1 MLLNE
6 PGFSLASL
14 TSSLYCGCTG
24 GGGGWWCAAGC
35 GGGSSARSTITLGRP
50 SFPRFVLRCV
60 TTSIA
65 APTSHYK
72 LCCGCS
78 SLFFY
83 LDSSLD
89 ASRGVGRRCR
99 KRRRYGGGVSLAE
112 PAVIVADA
120 NGELLVPRK
129 NWTHAPNLTTFVECW
144 VNTNIKATTNNYR
157 YVFFEYLISKKFN
170 LDFIDLKDHWH
181 SKYSFQWSHRS
192 VTYEERV

>member
-6 PGFSLASL
+6 PGFSF
-14 TSSLYCGCTG
+14 GV
-24 GGGGWWCAAGC
+24 
-35 GGGSSARSTITLGRP
+35 P
-50 SFPRFVLRCV
+50 NFFFVLRV
-60 TTSIA
+60 HGRRRVAAAAAAPVAPSRLGVRPSPGLYRAALLRTSIA

-89 ASRGVGRRCR
+89 ASRGVGRRR
-99 KRRRYGGGVSLAE
+99 RRRRYGASVSLAE

-129 NWTHAPNLTTFVECW
+129 N
-144 VNTNIKATTNNYR
+144 
-157 YVFFEYLISKKFN
+157 
-170 LDFIDLKDHWH
+170 
-181 SKYSFQWSHRS
+181 
-192 VTYEERV
+192 

>member
-14 TSSLYCGCTG
+14 NFFFVLRVHGRRRVVAG
-24 GGGGWWCAAGC
+24 GGGGS
-35 GGGSSARSTITLGRP
+35 SSARSTITLGRP

-89 ASRGVGRRCR
+89 AAAHIGRRR
-99 KRRRYGGGVSLAE
+99 RRRYGASSVSLPE

-157 YVFFEYLISKKFN
+157 YVFFEYLI
-170 LDFIDLKDHWH
+170 
-181 SKYSFQWSHRS
+181 
-192 VTYEERV
+192 

>member
-24 GGGGWWCAAGC
+24 GGGWWQAAAAVAPVAPSRLGVRPSPGLYCAA
-35 GGGSSARSTITLGRP
+35 LL
-50 SFPRFVLRCV
+50 LR
-60 TTSIA
+60 TQHSIA

-89 ASRGVGRRCR
+89 AAASVAAAAA
-99 KRRRYGGGVSLAE
+99 RRYGASVSLPE

-129 NWTHAPNLTTFVECW
+129 N
-144 VNTNIKATTNNYR
+144 
-157 YVFFEYLISKKFN
+157 
-170 LDFIDLKDHWH
+170 
-181 SKYSFQWSHRS
+181 
-192 VTYEERV
+192 

>member
-6 PGFSLASL
+6 PGFSFGVPNFFFVLRVHGRRRVVA
-14 TSSLYCGCTG
+14 G
-24 GGGGWWCAAGC
+24 GGGGAYS
-35 GGGSSARSTITLGRP
+35 SSARSTITLGRP
-50 SFPRFVLRCV
+50 SFPRFVPRCV
-60 TTSIA
+60 TYTSIA

-89 ASRGVGRRCR
+89 ASRGVCRRR
-99 KRRRYGGGVSLAE
+99 RRRRYGASVSLPE

-129 NWTHAPNLTTFVECW
+129 NWTHAPNLTTFVECSGS
-144 VNTNIKATTNNYR
+144 TPT
-157 YVFFEYLISKKFN
+157 SKQQQIIIGMFSLN
-170 LDFIDLKDHWH
+170 
-181 SKYSFQWSHRS
+181 S
-192 VTYEERV
+192 